1 MLRGASRVAW
11 VSRWFVVVGLV
22 VALGLAARVAEACT
36 CGWDGAIMWAP
47 HFVGLVPLDLRGE
60 EVKLRCDRDSARFI
74 VCRFIATYRLYNPGG
89 ARALSLEIAHPGGAA
104 VVLSLNGVVVANR
117 PAPARSEQ
125 RRAAL
130 GRDGETTVAPWL
142 ARAGEEVTL
151 TVDATFLVAPAQ
163 CFCFRPTIGRR
174 HPVVTSTPGGLYDIE
189 YRYHP
194 QRNFGSEPPT
204 YELAVEHPRR
214 IQSNFPEPSTPRVKD
229 EGEYSNPQGWGGSFY
244 RWRLNAGGPIAAA
257 GVGWSPEGR
266 RPRVRVG
273 WELAWPHMLVHSLVV
288 ETDTK
293 RRVAVVPAWEL
304 ALPSLRFSWPDLG
317 IGVGVPIQVVPVAR
331 TGVRLHWRFGYWI
344 FHVLGTFDHFP
355 GGRGL
360 PQERLGS
367 LMFQV
372 GF

>member
-1 MLRGASRVAW
+1 MLRW
-11 VSRWFVVVGLV
+11 LVVIGLA
-22 VALGLAARVAEACT
+22 VALGLAARVAEACS
-36 CGWDGAIMWAP
+36 CGWDGAVMWAP
-47 HFVGLVPLDLRGE
+47 HFVGLVPLDVRDE
-60 EVKLRCDRDSARFI
+60 QITLRCDRDSARFI
-74 VCRFIATYRLYNPGG
+74 VCRFKARYRLYNPGG
-89 ARALSLEIAHPGGAA
+89 ARALGLEIGHPGGAA
-104 VVLSLNGVVVANR
+104 VVLALDGVVVADR

-130 GRDGETTVAPWL
+130 GRYEESTVAPWL

-151 TVDATFLVAPAQ
+151 TVDATFLVAPAE

-174 HPVVTSTPGGLYDIE
+174 HPWVTSSPGGLYDIE
-189 YRYHP
+189 YRQRP
-194 QRNFGSEPPT
+194 QPNFGHLPPT
-204 YELAVEHPRR
+204 SELDVGYPRR
-214 IQSNFPEPSTPRVKD
+214 FQGDFPWP
-229 EGEYSNPQGWGGSFY
+229 GNPQGWGGSIH
-244 RWRLNAGGPIAAA
+244 RWRLNAGGPIAAV
-257 GVGWSPEGR
+257 GVGWGPEGR

-293 RRVAVVPAWEL
+293 RRVAIVPAWEL
-304 ALPSLRFSWPDLG
+304 ALPSLRFSWPDVG
-317 IGVGVPIQVVPVAR
+317 IGLGVPIQLVPVAR
-331 TGVRLHWRFGYWI
+331 SGGRLHWRFGYWI